1 MRIINKITQIN
12 IYIASKVLRNEY
24 DLEMAEDLKKIDEMF
39 EKNDFSEL
47 DEIYNKYLVTKS

>member
-1 MRIINKITQIN
+1 MRVINKITQIN
-12 IYIASKVLRNEY
+12 IYIANKVLRNEY

>member
-12 IYIASKVLRNEY
+12 ICIASKVLRNEY
-24 DLEMAEDLKKIDEMF
+24 NLEMAEDLKKIDEMF

-47 DEIYNKYLVTKS
+47 DDIYSKYLVTKS